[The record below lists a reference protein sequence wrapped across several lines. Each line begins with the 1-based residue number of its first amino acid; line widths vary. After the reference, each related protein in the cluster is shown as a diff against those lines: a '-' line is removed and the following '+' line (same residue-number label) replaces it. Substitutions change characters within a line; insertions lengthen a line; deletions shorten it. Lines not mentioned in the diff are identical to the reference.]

1 VRFINH
7 DFMPHNLVFAQP
19 GSANAIG
26 MAAIA
31 LGAEGFAKAFIPES
45 NQILMASKLLAS
57 KEEQVMEFK
66 VPSKAGDYDYLCT
79 FPGHHLL
86 MRGIMKVIE

>member
-1 VRFINH
+1 
-7 DFMPHNLVFAQP
+7 LVFAQP

-45 NQILMASKLLAS
+45 DQILMASKLLAS

>member
-1 VRFINH
+1 
-7 DFMPHNLVFAQP
+7 MPHNLVFAQP

-45 NQILMASKLLAS
+45 DQILMASKLLAS